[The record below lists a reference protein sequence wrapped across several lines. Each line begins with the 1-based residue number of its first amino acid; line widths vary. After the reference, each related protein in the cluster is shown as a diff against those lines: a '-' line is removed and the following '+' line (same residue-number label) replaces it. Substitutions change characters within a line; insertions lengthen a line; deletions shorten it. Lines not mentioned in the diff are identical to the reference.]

1 MAVGM
6 EANFVLF
13 LLPSMPHHIFCGK
26 RRQGKTKKEGT
37 QEDENYRA
45 SGDTSY
51 TALKEKRLRDQSGF
65 IALLRR
71 KREKWTEGKKSPPQ
85 KRKRRN
91 PRRNLSLSWDTQGEK
106 NVMCDIAKHLSLIRW
121 QPSPPKPKPRR
132 RRPPGPSCSGYR
144 VSSCGAPG
152 WPAGRS
158 CCHTG
163 STEKKKKQNN
173 FRLTNQ
179 QVLCLFC

>member
-1 MAVGM
+1 M

-91 PRRNLSLSWDTQGEK
+91 PRRNLSLARDTQRK
-106 NVMCDIAKHLSLIRW
+106 KMSCVTSRNIFLSFVGN
-121 QPSPPKPKPRR
+121 RR
-132 RRPPGPSCSGYR
+132 RRSRSRGGGGPQGQ
-144 VSSCGAPG
+144 VVVDIVFLHVALQVGLLAEAVVTQGALK
-152 WPAGRS
+152 R
-158 CCHTG
+158 
-163 STEKKKKQNN
+163 KKSKII
-173 FRLTNQ
+173 LG
-179 QVLCLFC
+179 

>member
-1 MAVGM
+1 M

-71 KREKWTEGKKSPPQ
+71 KREMDGGGK
-85 KRKRRN
+85 
-91 PRRNLSLSWDTQGEK
+91 NLFHKKGKEEILGE
-106 NVMCDIAKHLSLIRW
+106 I
-121 QPSPPKPKPRR
+121 
-132 RRPPGPSCSGYR
+132 
-144 VSSCGAPG
+144 
-152 WPAGRS
+152 
-158 CCHTG
+158 
-163 STEKKKKQNN
+163 
-173 FRLTNQ
+173 
-179 QVLCLFC
+179 